1 MKRYT
6 VVTLVDIT
14 ETRQYRK
21 EDNNNISHKQQQ
33 NFVTLLQSVGMRV
46 NPLYET
52 SPKQE
57 LIDIASYN
65 FGTEFRG
72 KHNVWS
78 WTFAIEYADGFTDS
92 KGNETGLLIDDL
104 NFVPIITGLTETATF
119 AKPMFDSK
127 SSQHCNI
134 IVINSNDK

>member
-72 KHNVWS
+72 KHNVWL